1 MGASEEEKD
10 RVSME
15 KFGCKFSEL
24 KDPQDR
30 MSVGGTIGGNMRKAQ
45 LGSEGY
51 RHLPAQKKDEEG
63 EQGEEEEDEK
73 EQGRRGEEEEMGVE
87 EEEEEEE
94 QGEEEEEEEE
104 GGGK

>member
-30 MSVGGTIGGNMRKAQ
+30 MSVGGTIGGNMRKEA
-45 LGSEGY
+45 LGSSGY
-51 RHLPAQKKDEEG
+51 RNQMHTEEHPGADQRGKQQQQEGEQEEG
-63 EQGEEEEDEK
+63 EEQQEGEQ
-73 EQGRRGEEEEMGVE
+73 EQE
-87 EEEEEEE
+87 
-94 QGEEEEEEEE
+94 
-104 GGGK
+104 